1 MSRPRIIH
9 GLRAI
14 RRPPPHAVVTV
25 GVFDGVHTA
34 HQRLVRTAVRLAQ
47 RQRGT
52 SVVLTFDPDPH
63 HVLDPRHAPPAL
75 MSLEER
81 LRALAALRVDW
92 IVVVPFTRRFARM
105 GAEPFVQEV
114 LRRRLGA
121 EAVVLGEAFLFG
133 RNREGDMETLRTVG
147 AACGMRVISV
157 PNVRRGGAVVS
168 SSRIRALIALGQ
180 LRQARL
186 LLGRCPS
193 LHGTVVRGAG
203 RGRRLGFPTANIRLA
218 SQALP
223 PQGVY
228 AVRLYVERRRR
239 SAVTPPPIRVRGMRT
254 GAKRT
259 VAFGELIG
267 GGVMNLGRRPT
278 FGPGP
283 VVCEVHVLHFSGRL
297 LKRRVVV
304 SLVARLRGE
313 RCFASIPELTR
324 QVRYDARRARRLLAR
339 S

>member
-1 MSRPRIIH
+1 MGRPRIIH
-9 GLRAI
+9 GLQTI

-25 GVFDGVHTA
+25 GVFDGVHMA
-34 HQRLVRTAVRLAQ
+34 HQRLVRTAVRWAQ
-47 RQRGT
+47 RRQGT

-81 LRALAALRVDW
+81 LRALATLGVDW

-105 GAEPFVQEV
+105 SAEPFVRRV

-121 EAVVLGEAFLFG
+121 EVVVLGEAFLFG
-133 RNREGDMETLRTVG
+133 RNREGDMETLRMLG
-147 AACGMRVISV
+147 AACGMRVLSV

-168 SSRIRALIALGQ
+168 SSRIRALIASGQ
-180 LRQARL
+180 LRQAGA
-186 LLGRCPS
+186 LLGRRPS
-193 LHGTVVRGAG
+193 LHGVVVRGAG

-218 SQALP
+218 PQALP

-228 AVRLYVERRRR
+228 AVRLHLDGRRGLP
-239 SAVTPPPIRVRGMRT
+239 A
-254 GAKRT
+254 
-259 VAFGELIG
+259 
-267 GGVMNLGRRPT
+267 VMNLGRRPT

-283 VVCEVHVLHFSGRL
+283 VVCEVHALHFSGRL
-297 LKRRVVV
+297 LGRRVVV

-324 QVRYDARRARRLLAR
+324 QVRKDARRARRLLAR